1 MAARDLDANRN
12 KRGAQKHDER
22 LLKPRSRPQIKQS

>member
-1 MAARDLDANRN
+1 MVARDLDANRK
-12 KRGAQKHDER
+12 KRGAQKYEGR